1 VLTAKYERAILMI
14 LMDWAKKIADIIMP
28 IDNEEEEVV
37 ENKEKIEQKP
47 LQMPTQAQN
56 LAENVAARRAAATAN
71 TNISTTH
78 GTATVNGVNYTA
90 YTDTSKTNRP
100 NLQIIKAPEFVM
112 KVYTPADYNHVNEI
126 ADDVLAHKAVVVN
139 YEYVHASEQRRIC
152 DYIDGVCYAID
163 GAVTQIA
170 EKIFLYVPAGI
181 STSDIAAL
189 VASVRYH

>member
-1 VLTAKYERAILMI
+1 MI
-14 LMDWAKKIADIIMP
+14 LMDWARKVADIIMP

-37 ENKEKIEQKP
+37 EKKEQPKEKEKEEQKP

-56 LAENVAARRAAATAN
+56 LAENVAARRAAMN
-71 TNISTTH
+71 GSGYVSTST
-78 GTATVNGVNYTA
+78 GSATVNGVNYTA

-112 KVYTPADYNHVNEI
+112 KVYTPADYSQINGI

-139 YEYVHASEQRRIC
+139 YEYVHAEEQRRIC
-152 DYIDGVCYAID
+152 DYIDGVCYAVD
-163 GAVTQIA
+163 GAVTKIA